1 MKYYNNIFITSTGT
15 NLGKTYCTVEIIKKL
30 IKNNVDVNVFKPI
43 LSGFNKNK
51 IADSDSYKILEA
63 KGISPNLEN
72 IKSITPWIFQQPIAP
87 RVAARKEKK
96 SLIYDEVVKWAKNKI
111 KNSNNQSVNIFEGAG
126 GLMVP
131 IESTKTILDLIED
144 IESKVILVTGNYLG
158 SISHTLSA
166 IRNIQ
171 QRNIDLLNV
180 IINNKNVSNIDINDT
195 LKELKISLKNK
206 ILLRKINVNDNYN
219 NKSFKKIIKDIV
231 NIF

>member
-1 MKYYNNIFITSTGT
+1 
-15 NLGKTYCTVEIIKKL
+15 
-30 IKNNVDVNVFKPI
+30 
-43 LSGFNKNK
+43 
-51 IADSDSYKILEA
+51 
-63 KGISPNLEN
+63 
-72 IKSITPWIFQQPIAP
+72 
-87 RVAARKEKK
+87 
-96 SLIYDEVVKWAKNKI
+96 
-111 KNSNNQSVNIFEGAG
+111 
-126 GLMVP
+126 MVP